1 MKKLIFVIFLT
12 IFMQGCVVVTRA
24 QLRESADPADHR
36 LLEELNT
43 EALNIRHDIEIQRY
57 R

>member
-12 IFMQGCVVVTRA
+12 IFLQGCLVVTRA

-43 EALNIRHDIEIQRY
+43 EARNFRQDAQRY